1 MIGFNNGKS
10 KFSMEKSSTCQGFPL
25 PREIFGQGLPREARS
40 RRDSQSFFFFSMDVT
55 ERPFTTCLVGG
66 LEHGFYF
73 SIQLG
78 ISSSQLTFTPSFFRG
93 VGQPPT
99 SCPPFLIHFHFQRPS
114 QRQISKMCSPI
125 PSSHSQISGA
135 QLDQLYIP
143 FFIGRKKQ
151 KFLLVICS
159 GGALYTSF

>member
-10 KFSMEKSSTCQGFPL
+10 RFSMEKSSTCQGFPL
-25 PREIFGQGLPREARS
+25 PREIFGQGLPREGGS
-40 RRDSQSFFFFSMDVT
+40 RRDSQSFVFFQWMWQRGHSQ
-55 ERPFTTCLVGG
+55 LVW
-66 LEHGFYF
+66 LVVWNISYF

-135 QLDQLYIP
+135 QLDHLYIP
-143 FFIGRKKQ
+143 FFLGEKNIIFCWWFVLKEH
-151 KFLLVICS
+151 
-159 GGALYTSF
+159 